1 MRGVCR
7 SAATGCCCG
16 AEGAAAGAAA
26 VLRALLRA
34 GRECR
39 VSAGCEQRPERTRAS
54 RASPTVARR
63 APRRRQLRLASG
75 SLACRPSGWIGY
87 LRAVAVVEVVV
98 EEGHTYVPRP
108 AGGIR
113 DRPQRGAAC
122 VRGMCARHVGT
133 RPTVSLAP
141 SERERVG
148 AALARRLLACA
159 RTLRVVRVAARRR
172 VRPTALGVARL
183 EGGLGRRGCGAE
195 EAEAEDAALRGLG
208 RGLRRGRRRA
218 AMGRRLRGR
227 PLVPW
232 ARAWEGVRAARAAR
246 AGEGGA

>member
-1 MRGVCR
+1 MECAGVPLQG
-7 SAATGCCCG
+7 AT
-16 AEGAAAGAAA
+16 A

-54 RASPTVARR
+54 RASPTAARR
-63 APRRRQLRLASG
+63 APRRPQRRLASG

-87 LRAVAVVEVVV
+87 LRAVAEVVEVVV

-122 VRGMCARHVGT
+122 VCGMCARHVGT

-141 SERERVG
+141 SEREGVG
-148 AALARRLLACA
+148 AALARRVLARA
-159 RTLRVVRVAARRR
+159 RTLRVVCVAAGRRI
-172 VRPTALGVARL
+172 RPTALGIARL
-183 EGGLGRRGCGAE
+183 DGGLGRRGGGAE

-208 RGLRRGRRRA
+208 RGLRPRRGRRRA
-218 AMGRRLRGR
+218 AMGRWLRGR
-227 PLVPW
+227 PLVTW
-232 ARAWEGVRAARAAR
+232 LERGRV
-246 AGEGGA
+246 